1 MQANTLSEGVKMT
14 REGNIAAVIS
24 TYGGPLN
31 VDIGFKRSWLGRKAV
46 LATDHLPNLRA
57 GKLAG
62 LVLPVDSLDEIRII
76 WTEISESENQIV
88 LADNAEDISRAH
100 ESGSFTITLCVNYK
114 TIEDDPGKLPFLRGL
129 GVRLFSLSS
138 NRRNLLADGCGERRP
153 SGLSHLGVEVV
164 KELERCG
171 IFVDVSHLSEESFW
185 DLLENTSAP
194 LVATHS
200 NARAVCDNPR
210 NLSDAQIKAIAERG
224 GLIGIS
230 TYPTLVAEQDAS
242 LEILLRHIDHIVEL
256 GGVECV
262 AIGTD
267 FVDFMGSLFDAA
279 LTRADPGGNLYR
291 ERDSTPVTAGI
302 GTYSQVCN
310 LVSGLEMRGY
320 RDEELEM
327 ILNKNFMRM
336 LECLPEKSPR

>member
-1 MQANTLSEGVKMT
+1 MNLEQNVAL
-14 REGNIAAVIS
+14 VIS

-46 LATDHLPNLRA
+46 LATDHLPNFRA

-76 WTEISESENQIV
+76 LTEISESENQIV
-88 LADNAEDISRAH
+88 LADNAQDISRARQ
-100 ESGSFTITLCVNYK
+100 GGKFTITLCVNYK
-114 TIEDDPGKLPFLRGL
+114 TIGDDPGKLSFLRGL

-171 IFVDVSHLSEESFW
+171 ILADVSHLSDESFW

-194 LVATHS
+194 VIATHS
-200 NARAVCDNPR
+200 NARAICNNPR
-210 NLSDAQIKAIAERG
+210 NLSDAQIKAIAERR

-242 LEILLRHIDHIVEL
+242 LEILLRHIDHLVEL
-256 GGVECV
+256 AGVECV

-267 FVDFMGSLFDAA
+267 FVDFLGSLFDAA
-279 LTRADPGGNLYR
+279 LSRADPGGNLYR
-291 ERDSTPVTAGI
+291 KQESTPVTGGI
-302 GTYSQVCN
+302 GSYSQVRN
-310 LVSGLEMRGY
+310 LVDGLEMRGY
-320 RDEELEM
+320 RDEQLEM
-327 ILNKNFMRM
+327 ILSKNFSRV
-336 LECLPEKSPR
+336 LDCL

>member
-1 MQANTLSEGVKMT
+1 MNLEQN
-14 REGNIAAVIS
+14 AASVIS

-46 LATDHLPNLRA
+46 LATDHLPNFRA
-57 GKLAG
+57 GRLAG

-88 LADNAEDISRAH
+88 PADNAEDISRAH
-100 ESGSFTITLCVNYK
+100 ESGKFTITLCVNYK
-114 TIEDDPGKLPFLRGL
+114 TIEDDPGKLPFLRRL

-171 IFVDVSHLSEESFW
+171 IFADVSHLSEESFW

-194 LVATHS
+194 VIATHS
-200 NARAVCDNPR
+200 NARAVCDSPR
-210 NLSDAQIKAIAERG
+210 NLSDIQIKAIAERG

-279 LTRADPGGNLYR
+279 LSRADPGGNLYR
-291 ERDSTPVTAGI
+291 KQQFTPVTDGI
-302 GTYSQVCN
+302 GSYNQVRN
-310 LVSGLEMRGY
+310 LVNGLEMRGY
-320 RDEELEM
+320 RDEQLEM
-327 ILNKNFMRM
+327 ILKKNFMRV
-336 LECLPEKSPR
+336 LECLPERPT